1 MKIIKEKISIKELKK
16 MAEEEFGS
24 LIKAVVDV
32 DKKIMAI
39 GGAMHADEEA
49 LLLKNGSKQESLWG
63 INLYPEA
70 KSKDFKDFIEFDS
83 VINLRP
89 LQGNL
94 SRDVKSAK
102 IRKNIADIVKQLI
115 ER

>member
-70 KSKDFKDFIEFDS
+70 KSKDSIEFDS